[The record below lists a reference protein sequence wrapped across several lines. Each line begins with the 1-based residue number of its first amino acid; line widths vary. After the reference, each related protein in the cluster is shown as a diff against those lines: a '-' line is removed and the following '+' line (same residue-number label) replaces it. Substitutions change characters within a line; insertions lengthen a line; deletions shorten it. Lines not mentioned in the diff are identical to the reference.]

1 LFRPQLIEL
10 MGGRIQ
16 LESEY
21 GVGTTMTVE
30 VRLDKVSNQALAAS
44 TSSSPASA
52 DMLKKEDVQILVVDD
67 NELNR
72 SICTRLLS
80 KAGFSVESVGNGYE
94 ALEALERKRFDLVL
108 MDNQM
113 EGLDGLQTT
122 IRIRQSNNPQVAH
135 VKIIALTASALK
147 GDRDAFLASGADG
160 YLSKVSDR
168 HSHAPPWLAQSPRV
182 TLG

>member
-1 LFRPQLIEL
+1 
-10 MGGRIQ
+10 MGGTIN

-21 GVGTTMTVE
+21 GVGTTMTVQ
-30 VRLDKVSNQALAAS
+30 VRLNKVAPNATSPSTAAA
-44 TSSSPASA
+44 PHFM
-52 DMLKKEDVQILVVDD
+52 DVLKKENLHILVVDD

-80 KAGFSVESVGNGYE
+80 KAGFLVDSVANGFE
-94 ALEALERKRFDLVL
+94 ALEALERQKYDLAL

-122 IRIRQSNNPQVAH
+122 IRIRQSNNPQVSQ

-160 YLSKVSDR
+160 YLSKVSCAR
-168 HSHAPPWLAQSPRV
+168 EATPGTR
-182 TLG
+182 